1 MVIPVPEGKSDLV
14 YPSTI
19 SAQLSDYDDSLE
31 IIFLI
36 DPSNPGQAYVP
47 HEPLASS
54 FCTLDYELSYQIVA
68 TKAFEIVV

>member
-1 MVIPVPEGKSDLV
+1 MIIPVPEGKSDLV

-31 IIFLI
+31 IVFLI

-47 HEPLASS
+47 DEPIVSS
-54 FCTLDYELSYQIVA
+54 FFTLDYELSYQIVA